1 MSELTTKLFIDVKNF
16 EKYQSMLKCQ
26 VDIEEERHGDYCL
39 PGFPDRHNFHRL
51 LRILRKHDD
60 GLTSKQLIYDFNYRP
75 SDLEDATKALVTNN
89 LANTTPINEE
99 DYKIRLNTE
108 GIEVA
113 DNLLKRRDKIAEA
126 VYHTLSENEQRELD
140 RLVNKLTED
149 YANRDVKYNALGNIC
164 R

>member
-26 VDIEEERHGDYCL
+26 VHIEKERHGDYCL
-39 PGFPDRHNFHRL
+39 PGFPDRHNFHHL

-60 GLTSKQLIYDFNYRP
+60 DLTSKQLIYDFDYRP

-89 LANTTPINEE
+89 LSTTTPINEE
-99 DYKIRLNTE
+99 DYKIQLNTE

-113 DNLLKRRDKIAEA
+113 DNLLKRRDKITEA
-126 VYHTLSENEQRELD
+126 AYHTLSENE
-140 RLVNKLTED
+140 
-149 YANRDVKYNALGNIC
+149 
-164 R
+164 